1 MFHSYAVDVMPYM
14 VFYSLAES
22 GTLCR
27 WSSISVDTIGST
39 RPLLLDGYVHMHTSY
54 ILLSQ
59 RELVNL
65 CGAHSSRSWSKTGA
79 DHPLDIRNHC
89 TGR

>member
-1 MFHSYAVDVMPYM
+1 M
-14 VFYSLAES
+14 VFYSLADS

-27 WSSISVDTIGST
+27 WSSISVDAVGST
-39 RPLLLDGYVHMHTSY
+39 RPLLLDGYVHTHTSC

-65 CGAHSSRSWSKTGA
+65 CGTHSPGLGPRLVQIIRWISGIIV
-79 DHPLDIRNHC
+79 LVGDIC
-89 TGR
+89 